1 MASNEIQK
9 LYDLPE
15 ISFIDDIT
23 FDEILEE
30 MISDYESFY
39 EEKTGQKITL
49 RPGDKEYIHIRIEA
63 AQYYQMYLKLLPP
76 EAPGRPVV
84 EEILAGLKERAV
96 KQLAGDVVPA
106 GEYAALQQELL
117 ALQNKNTKLE
127 KMLVSQQSRLV
138 QLRRKLENKGSGK

>member
-1 MASNEIQK
+1 MVKGRNLRQSGDAAGAKNYFLRAMALSPEDPAPFLALAQVCDEDLNE
-9 LYDLPE
+9 P
-15 ISFIDDIT
+15 
-23 FDEILEE
+23 LEA
-30 MISDYESFY
+30 IF
-39 EEKTGQKITL
+39 
-49 RPGDKEYIHIRIEA
+49 A
-63 AQYYQMYLKLLPP
+63 YQMYLKLLPP

>member
-63 AQYYQMYLKLLPP
+63 AQYYQMYLKL
-76 EAPGRPVV
+76 
-84 EEILAGLKERAV
+84 V
-96 KQLAGDVVPA
+96 K
-106 GEYAALQQELL
+106 
-117 ALQNKNTKLE
+117 
-127 KMLVSQQSRLV
+127 
-138 QLRRKLENKGSGK
+138 